1 MSAPLSKDDQRLADA
16 VLPFGCPS
24 SSLVSLRGEKQKHLP
39 AHVAYL
45 DLLSDQVQEEV
56 ERLPDAVAEFQGR
69 PVMYLIDAEEGEPS
83 DDDRLS
89 LQQRLANRGDHAVL
103 AIVRPGEITLYP
115 LNLDRE
121 TLNKQGVSKSIRIAD
136 PKAPFL
142 FDQIATGTLPDFGG
156 QSKKAD
162 PVFEEIK
169 TLLDKAVDDLVVNQG
184 MDGLEVLSMTGR
196 ALFFRFLV
204 DRQIVTDEWINDI
217 CPAAKGDPK
226 EHRLRRVF
234 STPERAAQT
243 SSWLD
248 ITFNGDLLPL
258 IAPMPLDAP
267 EAKRIKAYQQVYK
280 DAGERTQNTI
290 FEHLEAILRGW
301 EQTKGLLLPGIDWDQ
316 LNFRHIPI
324 GVLSQVY
331 ENFSHRVNSED
342 SKDRSVHY
350 TPRNLAKLL
359 VEEAL
364 AGLGTPVHQA
374 KVLDPACGAGVF
386 LVLALRELV
395 RRRWEADKERLGK
408 NARRPSKQ
416 VIESILHNQIR
427 GFDVS
432 ESALRLAALGLY
444 VTVIELNEITTPP
457 SAHHASKALQGLV
470 LFDQRTDAEQGQ
482 SGFVLGSL
490 GEAVDAKTYNGVFD
504 VVVGNPPWSVLKLRE
519 RGENESEAEF
529 EQRKVEFRKQKEQL
543 DKAGTEAAQRVMK
556 ARGLDKL
563 AESYANPGGVPDLP
577 FLWRAAEWAKPGG
590 FLGFAVDARFILK
603 QTDTGL
609 AARNAWFHAMRVTGI
624 LNGSDLEETA
634 VWQDM
639 KMPWILLWSRNEK
652 PDLENDVFHL
662 ATPIREDELAQDRG
676 EFRLDYKSAYT
687 VSAKSVVETPW
698 LCKALAIGSTLDV
711 QLMEKLGKAAK
722 KQSIGSFWKAEAPV
736 SCRGLDI
743 KPFKKR
749 KCPDWLIDLEVFDG
763 EAPDLLSEGQYPTY
777 KQRHGDREPNNT
789 RAESNFQSPVVC
801 FRRGPGESRESTKS
815 HRLPNR
821 KMAFSKNFFGYTTY
835 WHKESKLLC
844 ALLHVI
850 AHSQLFL
857 HFSYMRSAQ
866 MGARKRIIDKSDI
879 DSFPFPDI
887 DKLTQEQ
894 RTETI
899 RLADMLDGA
908 GARDWVALDAFI
920 GSLFGLTK
928 AEQQVVADT
937 VKFNGPYAVVREQAM
952 RSVPAD
958 EAATF
963 VRTLETSIQP
973 FFKSVGQKVKAA
985 LVPRLEGDWRQPWAF
1000 VTLLF
1005 EGDTWKPSSTL
1016 ISSLIGEASASA
1028 ASRLVMPLPEGGL
1041 IIGLLN
1047 KRRFWT
1053 RSRAR
1058 LCALHIAE
1066 NHLGCFPMPKR
1077 K

>member
-16 VLPFGCPS
+16 VLPFGCPA

-39 AHVAYL
+39 AHVDYL
-45 DLLSDQVQEEV
+45 DLLSDQVQKEAP
-56 ERLPDAVAEFQGR
+56 RLPDAVAEFQGR

-83 DDDRLS
+83 ADDRLN

-121 TLNKQGVSKSIRIAD
+121 TLNRQGVSQSLRIAD

-142 FDQIATGTLPDFGG
+142 FDQIATGTLPNFRG

-169 TLLDKAVDDLVVNQG
+169 SLLDRAVDELVVAHS

-226 EHRLRRVF
+226 KERLRLVF

-243 SSWLD
+243 STWLD

-258 IAPMPLDAP
+258 IDPMPLEAP
-267 EAKRIKAYQQVYK
+267 EAKRIKAYRQVYN
-280 DAGERTQNTI
+280 DAGERTQGTI

-359 VEEAL
+359 VDEAL
-364 AGLGTPVHQA
+364 AGLDTPAHQA

-416 VIESILHNQIR
+416 VIESILHHQIR

-470 LFDQRTDAEQGQ
+470 LFDQRTDAEREQ

-490 GEAVDAKTYNGVFD
+490 GDAVDAKMYNGVFD
-504 VVVGNPPWSVLKLRE
+504 VVVGNPPWSQVTKKPHSTKLDRVGTEVARRVLKSRE
-519 RGENESEAEF
+519 
-529 EQRKVEFRKQKEQL
+529 L
-543 DKAGTEAAQRVMK
+543 DNVAKDYQ
-556 ARGLDKL
+556 
-563 AESYANPGGVPDLP
+563 NPGGVPDLP

-590 FLGFAVDARFILK
+590 LIGFALDARFILK
-603 QTDTGL
+603 QTNTGV
-609 AARNAWFHAMRVTGI
+609 AARNAWFQAMRVTGI

-639 KMPWILLWSRNEK
+639 KMPWILVWSRNEK

-676 EFRLDYKSAYT
+676 EFRLDYTSGYT
-687 VSAKSVVETPW
+687 VSAKSVIETPW
-698 LCKALAIGSTLDV
+698 LCKALGIGSTLDV
-711 QLMEKLGKAAK
+711 QVLEKLAHTAK
-722 KQSIGSFWKAEAPV
+722 GQSVKSFWKSNRLPCGNGFSLKESEGEVA
-736 SCRGLDI
+736 
-743 KPFKKR
+743 
-749 KCPDWLIDLEVFDG
+749 PDWLKKLRVFEGLTIIPQTFGERFPSRRVGRPRREALFKGPMLLVPKSLKDDTDQSGVYRVVNDACYSEKYYGYSGHGFRDG
-763 EAPDLLSEGQYPTY
+763 
-777 KQRHGDREPNNT
+777 
-789 RAESNFQSPVVC
+789 
-801 FRRGPGESRESTKS
+801 
-815 HRLPNR
+815 
-821 KMAFSKNFFGYTTY
+821 
-835 WHKESKLLC
+835 KL
-844 ALLHVI
+844 VI
-850 AHSQLFL
+850 AMISILVQSALFR
-857 HFSYMRSAQ
+857 HFCYMRSSQ
-866 MGARKRIIDKSDI
+866 VGAGRRIIYKLDI
-879 DSFPFPDI
+879 DAFPFPDI
-887 DKLTQEQ
+887 QKLTKEQ
-894 RTETI
+894 RVETM
-899 RLADMLDGA
+899 RLADMLDAPGVK
-908 GARDWVALDAFI
+908 DWDALDTFI
-920 GSLFGLTK
+920 GRLFGLTK

-937 VKFNGPYAVVREQAM
+937 VTFNGPYAVVREKAM
-952 RSVPAD
+952 RPVPAD
-958 EAATF
+958 EVAAF
-963 VRTLETSIQP
+963 VRTLECAIQP
-973 FFKSVGQKVKAA
+973 FFKSVGQKVRAA
-985 LVPRLEGDWRQPWAF
+985 LVPRIDGDWRQPWAF
-1000 VTLLF
+1000 VTLLL
-1005 EGDTWKPSSTL
+1005 EGDRWKPSDTL
-1016 ISSLIGEASASA
+1016 ISSLIREASASA
-1028 ASRLVMPLPEGGL
+1028 ASRLVMPLPDGGL

-1058 LCALHIAE
+1058 LCAMHIAE
-1066 NHLGCFPMPKR
+1066 KHLGSFPMPTR